1 MSIEARVLKS
11 SNELEFEAELS
22 EFLSTGW
29 EVVSSHVVGTIEHT
43 YCAILKRVPVTER
56 MDLAALNEI
65 TRQNQKAIRKL
76 ISRLQVIES
85 TLDDDTQADDTAP
98 YDLARVYGPVN
109 FVPLESI
116 TVLSVIEEAL
126 KEDELLERA
135 SNHVHQS

>member
-1 MSIEARVLKS
+1 MVLERVVIRDARMPAFVVPEQVRNQVDELSSKTGLSRGEIMRRALSLFLDVAEHYRSSYEQKGANCMSIEARVLKS

-65 TRQNQKAIRKL
+65 TR
-76 ISRLQVIES
+76 
-85 TLDDDTQADDTAP
+85 
-98 YDLARVYGPVN
+98 
-109 FVPLESI
+109 
-116 TVLSVIEEAL
+116 
-126 KEDELLERA
+126 
-135 SNHVHQS
+135 

>member
-98 YDLARVYGPVN
+98 YDLSRVYGPVN

-116 TVLSVIEEAL
+116 TVLSVVEEAL